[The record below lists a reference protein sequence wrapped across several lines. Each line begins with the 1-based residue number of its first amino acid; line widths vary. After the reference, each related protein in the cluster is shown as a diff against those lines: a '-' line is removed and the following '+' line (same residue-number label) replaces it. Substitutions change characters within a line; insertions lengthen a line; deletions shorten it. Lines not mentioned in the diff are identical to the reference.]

1 MNFGAQR
8 YTFLPRSGIVGS
20 QCIHYVQLYQVQP
33 VSQVQLSHIF
43 ANTWR
48 CQSFPF
54 YSGTHV
60 SGICVTLV
68 LFHWLLTG
76 LNTSYMLTGLWVS
89 SCEISVQ
96 LAFFF
101 FWVSVFFTDLLVF
114 KNILCWIYCVVRM
127 YLMKKQLN
135 IVQFTNSTLNYNLP
149 VVNIA
154 KLFFIVGIFCL
165 NICLLKDHKNVLVF
179 F

>member
-1 MNFGAQR
+1 
-8 YTFLPRSGIVGS
+8 
-20 QCIHYVQLYQVQP
+20 
-33 VSQVQLSHIF
+33 
-43 ANTWR
+43 
-48 CQSFPF
+48 
-54 YSGTHV
+54 
-60 SGICVTLV
+60 
-68 LFHWLLTG
+68 
-76 LNTSYMLTGLWVS
+76 
-89 SCEISVQ
+89 
-96 LAFFF
+96 
-101 FWVSVFFTDLLVF
+101 
-114 KNILCWIYCVVRM
+114 M